1 LKNKNIKN
9 IIFDLGGVIVDL
21 DTSKTIG
28 AFSELSGLPEGDIW
42 KMAEESIFQQYE
54 KGEIESETFR
64 EGLRQLLN
72 INSNDN
78 IIDKAWNA
86 MIGNTPI
93 HRLEW
98 MSSLQQQFRVFIL
111 SNTNHIHINYVHDT
125 LNTNYGIENFTN
137 HVEKVYY
144 SQLIGLRKPDK
155 EIFEFVIDQNNLE
168 PQSTL
173 FLDDNSDNIKGA
185 ESIGIQT
192 AQVAHPEHVPQIL
205 TNAGIQ
211 I

>member
-1 LKNKNIKN
+1 MENKNIKN

-21 DTSKTIG
+21 DTSKTIN
-28 AFSELSGLPEGDIW
+28 AFSDLSGIPEDEIL
-42 KMAEESIFQQYE
+42 KMADEPIFQQYE
-54 KGEIESETFR
+54 KGEIENNVFR
-64 EGLRQLLN
+64 ERLRELFN
-72 INSNDN
+72 IDSHDN

-168 PQSTL
+168 TSSTL
-173 FLDDNSDNIKGA
+173 FLDDNVDNLKGA
-185 ESIGIQT
+185 KSIGIQT
-192 AQVAHPEHVPQIL
+192 AQVSHPELVPQIL
-205 TNAGIQ
+205 ANAGIQ